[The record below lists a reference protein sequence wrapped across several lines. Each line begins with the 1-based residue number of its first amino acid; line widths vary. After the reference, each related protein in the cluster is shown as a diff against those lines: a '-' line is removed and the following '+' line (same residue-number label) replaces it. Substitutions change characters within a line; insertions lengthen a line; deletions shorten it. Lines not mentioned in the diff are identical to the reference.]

1 MKRFFLL
8 VLSAITLTVCCLAAF
23 SCGEASEQND
33 GEFFLR
39 WGVYGQSS
47 YDSKTGTL
55 VKTTAVEKREPSE
68 YEANLILSKE
78 QRTTVYEIL
87 NSLGINDYPDVYD
100 PYMAEDGSSMY
111 SSPSVT
117 ITLIFDGKTINCP
130 NIAIG
135 GEATTEQG
143 KKFISAVRGIIDL
156 LTSTKEW
163 SALPDYEVM
172 YY

>member
-68 YEANLILSKE
+68 YEANLVLSKE
-78 QRTTVYEIL
+78 QRSTVYAIL
-87 NSLGINDYPDVYD
+87 NWLGINDYPDVYD
-100 PYMAEDGSSMY
+100 PYMAEDGSSSS
-111 SSPSVT
+111 SSPSET
-117 ITLIFDGKTINCP
+117 IVLTFGGKTVSCP
-130 NIAIG
+130 DISLG
-135 GEATTEQG
+135 GEASTENG
-143 KKFISAVRGIIDL
+143 KKFISAVRAIIDL

-163 SALPDYEVM
+163 SALPYYEVM